1 MFDHVCTCAPA
12 KTLIRIST
20 CDSPE
25 PLQITHGGVS
35 LQRSCMFSNKLLS
48 FMLNLG
54 CKTRCGVSRTLA
66 SDPQPHRL
74 RILCSSP
81 SPHFYPH
88 PDVLVLLLS
97 STGPHLRPLWLIYRV
112 QTINFVNASSP
123 ERFFHIQYLHW
134 HGLTVLEFVSK
145 LHCHTAQTS
154 WKRPRLSKRLAK
166 EGALPHDCNAM
177 RRAGHNSKHHT
188 CGLVNAELVTDI
200 GWGFG
205 IFAYHLNN
213 LCTSIPNFI
222 LPLPN

>member
-1 MFDHVCTCAPA
+1 MFAHAHPRKHWSESLPA
-12 KTLIRIST
+12 IHQSHSKSLMVVSHCNAAACFPTSCFPSCST
-20 CDSPE
+20 W
-25 PLQITHGGVS
+25 VV
-35 LQRSCMFSNKLLS
+35 
-48 FMLNLG
+48 
-54 CKTRCGVSRTLA
+54 KTRCGVSRTLA